1 MTPLHVDA
9 ILECGL
15 HKAEPGGAGNGGGK
29 DLGLDLTSLGVSG
42 EAKAHGGCFD
52 TERWFAPLNIGS
64 TDTMLNERSHTYSI
78 QVKLETG
85 KMILCC
91 QAPNGSPLL
100 LLQNA

>member
-52 TERWFAPLNIGS
+52 TERCFALFSADI
-64 TDTMLNERSHTYSI
+64 MLNERSHTYSI

-85 KMILCC
+85 KMNLCC

-100 LLQNA
+100 LLQNAQE